1 MTAWTLSA
9 PAAVRARDE
18 ADEAARAAGVRIVAA
33 ETPDQLEAVAGLA
46 VAVWGPTKTLP
57 IDLLRAVG
65 VAGGTVLVAGPESG
79 GPPVGF
85 AFGFLGWTGSPHLH
99 SHMTGVLPQ
108 RRSTGVGYALKLT
121 QRAVCLAHDVRQVR
135 WTFDPLLLGN
145 ARFNLL
151 RLGAFP
157 TRFLPDFYGRM
168 DDAINGADVSDR
180 LEVTW
185 RLDRPIGAEPHRD
198 AGPHLVVT
206 DEDGMP
212 QITGRAPQPGSVL
225 PIPADYPGR
234 RAAGDPRARA
244 WRQVSGEVLRQV
256 YASGLALAGLGV
268 DGYVVGERQEDA

>member
-1 MTAWTLSA
+1 MTASTLSA
-9 PAAVRARDE
+9 PTAVRAGEE
-18 ADEAARAAGVRIVAA
+18 ADRAARDAGVRVVEAD
-33 ETPDQLEAVAGLA
+33 TPDLLDAVTALA
-46 VAVWGPTKTLP
+46 VRVWGPTKTLP
-57 IDLLRAVG
+57 IDLLRAVDL
-65 VAGGTVLVAGPESG
+65 AGGTVLVAGPRSG

-85 AFGFLGWTGSPHLH
+85 AFGFLGWTGSRHLH
-99 SHMTGVLPQ
+99 SHMTAVLPQ
-108 RRSTGVGYALKLT
+108 WRSSGVGYALKLT
-121 QRAVCLAHDVRQVR
+121 QRAVCLAHDVPLMR

-151 RLGAFP
+151 RLGASP

-185 RLDRPIGAEPHRD
+185 RLDRPIGAAPHRHT
-198 AGPHLVVT
+198 GPPLVFT
-206 DEDGMP
+206 DQDGMP
-212 QITGRAPQPGSVL
+212 QLTGRAPRPGSVL

-256 YASGLALAGLGV
+256 YGRGLALAGLGA
-268 DGYVVGERQEDA
+268 DGYVVGEPREEA